1 MTTEFLR
8 DSVTFDGLRS
18 ASATVEGLRSASATV
33 EGLRSASA
41 TVVNSSFGRDRLN
54 LNPMKAQQPRTRVIP
69 KIADRPIAAATPFVM
84 GAIS

>member
-8 DSVTFDGLRS
+8 DSVTFD
-18 ASATVEGLRSASATV
+18 GLRSASATV